1 MKWYG
6 QEAIAKAT
14 RALMMGIDKTTSD
27 ATIEAKRL
35 VHIKDTILQGSIM
48 PEPAKLNDDKQIEGT
63 YGPHDV
69 DYAIWQEFM
78 LGEKTPEY
86 TSTVTGKTYAEGTR
100 QRKGGKPYM
109 RPSMRKAEQSLMG
122 NIIKAYKG

>member
-1 MKWYG
+1 MKWLG
-6 QEAIAKAT
+6 KEAIEKST

-35 VHIKDTILQGSIM
+35 VNIDTTTLQGSIF
-48 PEPAKLNDDKQIEGT
+48 PEPAKIDNDGT
-63 YGPHDV
+63 VVGEYGPHDV
-69 DYAIWQEFM
+69 AYAVEQEFL
-78 LGEKTPEY
+78 LGEQLPD
-86 TSTVTGKTYAEGTR
+86 GGTR